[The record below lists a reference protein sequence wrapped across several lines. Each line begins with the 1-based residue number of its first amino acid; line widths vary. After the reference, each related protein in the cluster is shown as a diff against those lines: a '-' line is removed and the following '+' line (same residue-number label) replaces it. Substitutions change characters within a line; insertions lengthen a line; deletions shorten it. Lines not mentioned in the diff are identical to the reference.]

1 MPTLSFDGVLVIALV
16 AVVVPARRR
25 KMRTGGIFGIR
36 VDIRSGPSRLL
47 PGLYRDTAGNSSGFL
62 ELSGLDANNA
72 GVDSRGGLRVPRRA
86 DAYGYPRASARKFR
100 FRRAVVLLAVL
111 SLVALIGGCLG
122 RSGPAPVSLSVAW
135 VFSPASN
142 TVTIRVTS
150 QAGRAGQQVLAQSR
164 LVVSENSNG
173 RTERWSAAGGTVQVP
188 VPAGGRTSLLVRL
201 TGPQPLTR
209 TLTVSAPRPLQIV
222 ASGAGSGRW
231 LVFTSGPLRAGPPQV
246 LCGTDEVSLVAPSQV
261 AVSESAAACHAQL
274 QLTAQ
279 DGEQAAVPVT
289 IPALSKA
296 KVHAASVARLYCFAH
311 SAGRAIYITID
322 DGWTP
327 SAEVLDLM
335 HQTYLPITAFLI
347 SKAAEEH
354 LSYWNAFAAAGGTI
368 GDHTV
373 SHPYLTKLTLGQATA
388 QWGQARTLL
397 GRWLGQ
403 TPVMGRPPYG
413 AFDRTVEVAAARAG
427 LTALAGWSA
436 TMSGNRIET
445 WNGKPLSPGEIV
457 ILHWVPGLGQQLTVL
472 LAAIRALH
480 LNPTPLT
487 PASFSGIAPQQ
498 HSLNG
503 D

>member
-1 MPTLSFDGVLVIALV
+1 MVLVAL
-16 AVVVPARRR
+16 
-25 KMRTGGIFGIR
+25 
-36 VDIRSGPSRLL
+36 
-47 PGLYRDTAGNSSGFL
+47 
-62 ELSGLDANNA
+62 
-72 GVDSRGGLRVPRRA
+72 
-86 DAYGYPRASARKFR
+86 
-100 FRRAVVLLAVL
+100 L
-111 SLVALIGGCLG
+111 SLVALVGGCLG
-122 RSGPAPVSLSVAW
+122 RSAVALVPLRVAW
-135 VFSPASN
+135 VLSPASN

-150 QAGRAGQQVLAQSR
+150 PAGTAGRQVLAQSR
-164 LVVSENSNG
+164 LAVSEKGNG
-173 RTERWSAAGGTVQVP
+173 HTERWSAAGGTVQVP
-188 VPAGGRTSLLVRL
+188 VPAGEQTSLLVEL
-201 TGPQPLTR
+201 TGPQTLTR
-209 TLTVSAPRPLQIV
+209 TLTVSTPSPPRIV

-231 LVFTSGPLRAGPPQV
+231 LVYTSGPLRAGPSQV
-246 LCGTDEVSLVAPSQV
+246 LCGTDKVSLVAPSQV

-289 IPALSKA
+289 VPALTETKA
-296 KVHAASVARLYCFAH
+296 RTVSAARLYCFANP
-311 SAGRAIYITID
+311 AGRAIYLTID

-347 SKAAEEH
+347 AKAAGEH
-354 LSYWNAFAAAGGTI
+354 LSYWNAFVAAGGMI

-373 SHPYLTKLTLGQATA
+373 SHPYLTKLTLGRATA
-388 QWGQARTLL
+388 QWGQARTAL

-403 TPVMGRPPYG
+403 TPAMGRPPYG
-413 AFDRTVEVAAARAG
+413 AFDHTVEVAAARAG

-457 ILHWVPGLGQQLTVL
+457 IMHWVPGLGHQLAAL

-480 LNPTPLT
+480 LNPMPLT
-487 PASFSGIAPQQ
+487 AASFAGIAPQQ
-498 HSLNG
+498 HSLDG

>member
-1 MPTLSFDGVLVIALV
+1 MVLA
-16 AVVVPARRR
+16 
-25 KMRTGGIFGIR
+25 
-36 VDIRSGPSRLL
+36 
-47 PGLYRDTAGNSSGFL
+47 
-62 ELSGLDANNA
+62 
-72 GVDSRGGLRVPRRA
+72 
-86 DAYGYPRASARKFR
+86 
-100 FRRAVVLLAVL
+100 AVL
-111 SLVALIGGCLG
+111 SLVAVIAGCLG
-122 RSGPAPVSLSVAW
+122 RSGPAPVPLGVAW

-150 QAGRAGQQVLAQSR
+150 QAGTAGRQVLAQSR
-164 LVVSENSNG
+164 LAVSENGSG
-173 RTERWSAAGGTVQVP
+173 HTGRWSAAGGTVRVP
-188 VPAGGRTSLLVRL
+188 VPAGGRTSLLVQL
-201 TGPQPLTR
+201 TGPQQLTR
-209 TLTVSAPRPLQIV
+209 TLKVSAPQAPRIV
-222 ASGAGSGRW
+222 ASGVSSGRW
-231 LVFTSGPLRAGPPQV
+231 LVYTSGPLRPGPAQV
-246 LCGTDEVSLVAPSQV
+246 LCGTDEVTLVTPSQL
-261 AVSESAAACHAQL
+261 AVSESATACHAQL

-279 DGEQAAVPVT
+279 NGEQAAVPVT

-296 KVHAASVARLYCFAH
+296 KVRAVSVARLYCFANP
-311 SAGRAIYITID
+311 AGRAIYITID

-327 SAEVLDLM
+327 SNEVLDLM

-347 SKAAEEH
+347 SEAAQEH
-354 LSYWNAFAAAGGTI
+354 LSYWKSFVAAGGMI

-373 SHPYLTKLTLGQATA
+373 SHPYLTKLTLKHATT
-388 QWGQARTLL
+388 QWRQARTAL

-403 TPVMGRPPYG
+403 TPVVGRPPYG
-413 AFDRTVEVAAARAG
+413 AFDHTVEVAAARAG

-436 TMSGNRIET
+436 TMSGNSIQT

-457 ILHWVPGLGQQLTVL
+457 ILHWVPGLGHQLAVL